1 MYKNIK
7 KKINRDVEN
16 VNNDNKYMYVKD
28 VHDGCPT
35 SSAAFKTLKKS
46 FNKLFLYS
54 KMTQYYA
61 QLKNTPLFHS
71 DLNSLIKFYS

>member
-46 FNKLFLYS
+46 FNKLFILENDS
-54 KMTQYYA
+54 ILCSTK
-61 QLKNTPLFHS
+61 KHS
-71 DLNSLIKFYS
+71 TFSLRFEFID